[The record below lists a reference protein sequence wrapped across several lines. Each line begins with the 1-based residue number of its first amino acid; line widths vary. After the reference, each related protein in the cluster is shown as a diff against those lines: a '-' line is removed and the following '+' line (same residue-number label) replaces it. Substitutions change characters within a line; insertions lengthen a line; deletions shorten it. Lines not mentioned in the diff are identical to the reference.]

1 MTVMTETRVVFDKE
15 TERRD
20 IENFKKQNG
29 KEWRRKEDDETVTFW
44 RRQRYHLHA
53 EPENLIIGGAK

>member
-1 MTVMTETRVVFDKE
+1 MTVMAETRVVFDKE

-53 EPENLIIGGAK
+53 EPENLIIGGE

>member
-53 EPENLIIGGAK
+53 EPENLIIGGVK